1 MTKSLENILAMIIVV
16 VVLFFMPVVIGEM
29 HYERCLTVTG
39 RSSAEELAS
48 QISKEKELTVFNYT
62 QHAEE
67 LAKCGY
73 EGELQISYYVY
84 ETVAEEAGSSEKR
97 RYVTTWD
104 EIRDEMLLNQKYV
117 FPDNA
122 YVCVTAKAYVRQP
135 SSFALFIKA
144 RTDYTAT
151 SYIERG
157 GM

>member
-1 MTKSLENILAMIIVV
+1 MTKSLEIVLAMIGVIA
-16 VVLFFMPVVIGEM
+16 VLFFMPVMIGQM

-39 RSSAEELAS
+39 KSSAEELAS
-48 QISKEKELTVFNYT
+48 QISKEKELTVFNYN
-62 QHAEE
+62 QHADE
-67 LAKCGY
+67 LAKCGF
-73 EGELQISYYVY
+73 EGELEISYYVY

-104 EIRDEMLLNQKYV
+104 EIREEMLLNQKYV

-122 YVCVTAKAYVRQP
+122 YVCVTARAYVRKP
-135 SSFALFIKA
+135 SSFVLFIKA